1 MLASGPA
8 FIKAKGN
15 EIALFSYDTELCE
28 LEVEVD
34 LPNKRIRQLNSDEYV
49 EEIIIANPK
58 GKNVKPNVNV
68 KLKPKFRDI
77 FEVRGIVHPI
87 EREIKR
93 EGNRY
98 SYRGIDGVERWFK
111 VSISSIPSI
120 RGKSFGKIRVGI
132 KFGAALPPIKK
143 YNPRIRGKGLNGL
156 LEKAI
161 YHINLLSVIIDGN
174 TILFAG
180 IPDYYCIFGRDSI
193 IASLFLLPYAPE
205 YARGTLKILAKLQG
219 KKFDK
224 RTLEEP
230 GKIPHEFRFGELS
243 LSKKMPFSPYYGSI
257 DSTPL
262 YALLAWEYLKTTG
275 DEKLIQEIREPL
287 LKAYEWIIVKLEEEG
302 FIKYDFANPF
312 RPMNQGWKD
321 SKEGVPGAKPP
332 IALVEVQ
339 GYAYAALMG
348 FYEFLGIK
356 EAKEKARKLRR
367 RFNRLFKGKRGY
379 KLTPDSDVLASNQ
392 GHLLFTGIADDPE
405 KIIEALFS
413 QQLMTRWGIRTLG
426 ENEEAYDPFSYHNGS
441 IWPHDN
447 AIIALGLCRVGEQE
461 KADEIGKRV
470 VDALYSL
477 NKIPELYAGLDSPVP
492 FEVERANEPQ
502 AWSAA
507 AIFAF
512 ITVAIENGKTL
523 LPDLK
528 LKSRINVEVK
538 DGKVKAET
546 P

>member
-8 FIKAKGN
+8 FIKVEGSKV
-15 EIALFSYDTELCE
+15 ALFSYDTELCE
-28 LEVEVD
+28 LKVD
-34 LPNKRIRQLNSDEYV
+34 VNLPNKRIRRLNSCEYI
-49 EEIIIANPK
+49 EEIIMANPESK
-58 GKNVKPNVNV
+58 DVKPKVNV
-68 KLKPKFRDI
+68 EVKPKFRDI
-77 FEVRGIVHPI
+77 FEIRAIAQPI
-87 EREIKR
+87 KREIKR
-93 EGNRY
+93 EGNGY

-111 VSISSIPSI
+111 VSISDIPRI
-120 RGKSFGKIRVGI
+120 KAKSFGKIKVSI
-132 KFGAALPPIKK
+132 KFGAALPPIER
-143 YNPRIRGKGLNGL
+143 YNPKIKGEGLNGL
-156 LEKAI
+156 LKKAI
-161 YHINLLSVIIDGN
+161 YHISLLSVIIDGN
-174 TILFAG
+174 VTLFAG

-219 KKFDK
+219 KKFDM

-243 LSKKMPFSPYYGSI
+243 LSGKMPFSPYYGSI

-275 DEKLIQEIREPL
+275 DEKLIREIRESL
-287 LKAYEWIIVKLEEEG
+287 LKAYEWIIMKLENG
-302 FIKYDFANPF
+302 FIEYDFANPF
-312 RPMNQGWKD
+312 KPMNQGWKD

-348 FYEFLGIK
+348 FYEFLGIE

-367 RFNRLFKGKRGY
+367 RFNKSFKGSKGY
-379 KLTPDSDVLASNQ
+379 KLTPDLDVLASNQ

-413 QQLMTRWGIRTLG
+413 QELMTRWGIRTLG

-447 AIIALGLCRVGEQE
+447 AIIALGLSRVGEKE
-461 KADEIGKRV
+461 KADGVGKRV